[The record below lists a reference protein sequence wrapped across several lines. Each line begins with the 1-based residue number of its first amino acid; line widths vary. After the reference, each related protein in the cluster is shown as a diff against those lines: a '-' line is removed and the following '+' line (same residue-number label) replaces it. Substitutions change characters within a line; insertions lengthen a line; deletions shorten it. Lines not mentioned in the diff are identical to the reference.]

1 MSNAAITVNE
11 LLFTRDSRSI
21 INEISF
27 SVSHGELV
35 GIIGPNGAG
44 KSTLIKLILG
54 LLKHDSG
61 DILIEGQNI
70 KEYLPRDLYKKIAFV
85 PQENNLDFPVTVLET
100 VLLGRIPHL
109 SRFHL
114 ENENDYTI
122 AKEALRAAGIED
134 FSQRFVNQLSMGE
147 KQLVTIAKAL
157 AQETN
162 FIFLDEPTSSLD
174 VSHTIQVME
183 ILKELT
189 ANGKTVISA
198 IHDLNTAS
206 RYCDKILIINNGI
219 IKGFG
224 KAGEVLTKEI
234 IQDAFTVNV
243 NIQVSELTGNL
254 IIEPVNT
261 KN

>member
-1 MSNAAITVNE
+1 MSNSAITVKD
-11 LLFTRDSRSI
+11 LLFTRDTRKI
-21 INEISF
+21 ISNITF
-27 SVSHGELV
+27 SVSPGELV

-54 LLKHDSG
+54 LLKPDSG
-61 DILIEGQNI
+61 EIFIENLILQKYSP
-70 KEYLPRDLYKKIAFV
+70 KELYKKIAFV
-85 PQENNLDFPVTVLET
+85 PQENNLDFPTTVLET

-114 ENENDYTI
+114 ENEEDYKI
-122 AKEALRAAGIED
+122 AEEALTAAGIED
-134 FSQRFVNQLSMGE
+134 FSERFANQLSMGE

-174 VSHTIQVME
+174 VSHTIQIME
-183 ILKELT
+183 ILKGLT
-189 ANGKTVISA
+189 LKGKTIISA

-206 RYCDKILIINNGI
+206 RYCDKILIINNGE

-224 KAGEVLTKEI
+224 KAEEVFTKEI
-234 IQDAFTVNV
+234 IQDAFSVNV
-243 NIQVSELTGNL
+243 NIQSSEQTGNIL
-254 IIEPVNT
+254 IEPIDT
-261 KN
+261 KS

>member
-1 MSNAAITVNE
+1 MSNTAITVNN
-11 LLFTRDSRSI
+11 LLFVRENRNI

-27 SVSHGELV
+27 SVSNGEFV

-54 LLKHDSG
+54 LLKPDSG
-61 DILIEGQNI
+61 DIRIESRNI
-70 KEYLPRDLYKKIAFV
+70 KEYSPKELYKKFAFV
-85 PQENNLDFPVTVLET
+85 PQENNLDFPITVLET

-114 ENENDYTI
+114 ENDNDYKV
-122 AKEALRAAGIED
+122 AQEALAAAGIKD
-134 FSQRFVNQLSMGE
+134 FSDRFSNQLSMGE

-174 VSHTIQVME
+174 VSHTIQIME
-183 ILKELT
+183 ILKDLT
-189 ANGKTVISA
+189 AKGKTIVSA

-206 RYCDKILIINNGI
+206 RYCDKILIINNGSI
-219 IKGFG
+219 SGFG
-224 KAGEVLTKEI
+224 KAEEVFTKEI
-234 IQDAFTVNV
+234 IQDAFKVNV
-243 NIQVSELTGNL
+243 NIQVSELTGNI
-254 IIEPVNT
+254 IIEPINT

>member
-1 MSNAAITVNE
+1 MNNEAIRIEN
-11 LLFTRDSRSI
+11 LFFARNGRNI
-21 INEISF
+21 INDVSF
-27 SVSHGELV
+27 SITRGELV

-54 LLKHDSG
+54 LLIPDSG
-61 DILIEGQNI
+61 GIFIEGKYI
-70 KEYLPRDLYKKIAFV
+70 LEYHRKELYKKIAFV
-85 PQENNLDFPVTVLET
+85 PQENNLEFPMTVLET

-114 ENENDYTI
+114 ENEKDYEI
-122 AKEALRAAGIED
+122 AEAALNATDITN
-134 FSQRFVNQLSMGE
+134 FSDRYANQLSMGE

-174 VSHTIQVME
+174 VSHTLQIME
-183 ILKELT
+183 ILKGLT
-189 ANGKTVISA
+189 KSGKTIISA
-198 IHDLNTAS
+198 IHDLNIAS
-206 RYCDKILIINNGI
+206 RYCDKVLIINHGI

-224 KAGEVLTKEI
+224 KVEDVFTKEI
-234 IQDAFTVNV
+234 IQESFSVNV
-243 NIQVSELTGNL
+243 NIQISGLTGNIL
-254 IIEPVNT
+254 IEPVNT

>member
-1 MSNAAITVNE
+1 MSNSAITVKD
-11 LLFTRDSRSI
+11 LLFKWGSRNI
-21 INEISF
+21 INNITF
-27 SVSHGELV
+27 TINPGELV

-54 LLKHDSG
+54 LLKPESG
-61 DILIEGQNI
+61 DIYIEDVLLN
-70 KEYLPRDLYKKIAFV
+70 KYSPRELYKKIAFV
-85 PQENNLDFPVTVLET
+85 PQENNLDFPTTVLET

-114 ENENDYTI
+114 ENDEDYKI
-122 AKEALRAAGIED
+122 AEDSLTAVGLQD
-134 FSQRFVNQLSMGE
+134 FSQRFANQLSMGE

-174 VSHTIQVME
+174 VSHTIQIMG
-183 ILKELT
+183 ILKGLT
-189 ANGKTVISA
+189 SKGKTIISA

-206 RYCDKILIINNGI
+206 RYCDKILIINKGM

-224 KAGEVLTKEI
+224 KAEEVFTKEI
-234 IQDAFTVNV
+234 IQEAFSVDV
-243 NIQVSELTGNL
+243 NIHRSEQTGNIL
-254 IIEPVNT
+254 IEPIKSN
-261 KN
+261 